1 MTDLFSSPAVLSFS
15 MWWYVIYIILLAIK
29 IDWSDNLEFDNL
41 WTLSKEHADH
51 LDRIL
56 MAKSQVLAKVERMR
70 SLNFN

>member
-1 MTDLFSSPAVLSFS
+1 
-15 MWWYVIYIILLAIK
+15 MWRYVIYIILLAIK

-41 WTLSKEHADH
+41 WVLSKKHADC

-56 MAKSQVLAKVERMR
+56 VAKPQVLTKVERMR